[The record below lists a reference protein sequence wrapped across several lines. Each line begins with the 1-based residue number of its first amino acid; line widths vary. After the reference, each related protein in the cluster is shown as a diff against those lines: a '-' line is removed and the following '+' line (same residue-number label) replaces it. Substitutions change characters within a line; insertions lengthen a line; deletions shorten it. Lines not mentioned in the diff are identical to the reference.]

1 MYLNPANFIS
11 MSRWNS
17 KVTFRVD
24 DGDAALV
31 DQPGTLLL
39 PMQRDRLLR
48 YFPSGARVAE
58 IGVAKGHFTQQVRT
72 VCKPSFYAL
81 VDPWRYQ
88 DENIYYGDSNNA
100 AQADQDRR
108 HAAVSKRF
116 ESSKLGREC
125 KVFRMFSADAVKEFP
140 DKHFD
145 WVFIDANHSY
155 EACLEDLR
163 LWAPK
168 VSDDGLLCGHDFAV
182 HGAARAAKYGVVDA
196 VKEFVKESGFGL
208 AALTIEHF
216 PTYVIAKNPSGSIAK
231 RMRQLICS
239 YEPHVIRVTDAAA
252 ANIQH
257 ARLLD
262 TGLPRAAFMSFDFLK
277 KPGA

>member
-11 MSRWNS
+11 LSRWNS

-24 DGDAALV
+24 DGDALLL

-48 YFPSGARVAE
+48 YLPSNARVAE

-81 VDPWRYQ
+81 VDPWRHQ
-88 DENIYYGDSNNA
+88 SENVYYGDSNNA

-108 HAAVSKRF
+108 HDAVSKRF
-116 ESSKLGREC
+116 ASNKPGREC

-140 DKHFD
+140 DRYFD
-145 WVFIDANHSY
+145 WVFVDANHSY

-168 VSDDGLLCGHDFAV
+168 VRDDGLICGHDFAV
-182 HGAARAAKYGVVDA
+182 HGAARAAKFGVVDA
-196 VKEFVKESGFGL
+196 VKEFANETGFAL

-216 PTYVIAKNPSGSIAK
+216 PTFVVAKSPQGETVK
-231 RMRQLICS
+231 RLRQLILS
-239 YEPHVIRVTDAAA
+239 YEPHVIQVSDAARSD
-252 ANIQH
+252 IKH

-262 TGLPRAAFMSFDFLK
+262 TGLPRGAFMSFDFF
-277 KPGA
+277 KPERL

>member
-1 MYLNPANFIS
+1 MNLNPANFIS
-11 MSRWNS
+11 MSRWTS
-17 KVTFRVD
+17 KVTYRVD

-48 YFPSGARVAE
+48 YLPSNARVAE
-58 IGVAKGHFTQQVRT
+58 IGVAKGQFTQQVRT

-81 VDPWRYQ
+81 VDPWRHQ
-88 DENIYYGDSNNA
+88 DENVYYGDSNNA

-116 ESSKLGREC
+116 ASSKAGREC

-145 WVFIDANHSY
+145 WVFVDANHSY

-168 VSDDGLLCGHDFAV
+168 VRDDGLICGHDFAV
-182 HGAARAAKYGVVDA
+182 HGAARAAKFGVVDA
-196 VKEFVKESGFGL
+196 VKDFANETGFGL
-208 AALTIEHF
+208 AAVTIEHF
-216 PTYVIAKNPSGSIAK
+216 PTFVIAKSPRGETVK
-231 RMRQLICS
+231 RMRQLIFS
-239 YEPHVIRVTDAAA
+239 YEPHVIQVSDAAQSD
-252 ANIQH
+252 IKH

-262 TGLPRAAFMSFDFLK
+262 TGLPRAAFMSFDFFK
-277 KPGA
+277 TPGA

>member
-11 MSRWNS
+11 LSRWNS
-17 KVTFRVD
+17 KATFRVD

-31 DQPGTLLL
+31 DHPGTLLL

-48 YFPSGARVAE
+48 YLPSNARVAE

-72 VCKPSFYAL
+72 VCKPAFYAL
-81 VDPWRYQ
+81 VDPWRHQ
-88 DENIYYGDSNNA
+88 DENIYYGDANNA

-108 HAAVSKRF
+108 HAKVSKRF
-116 ESSKLGREC
+116 ACEKTGREC
-125 KVFRMFSADAVKEFP
+125 RVFRMFSADAVKEFP

-182 HGAARAAKYGVVDA
+182 HGAARAAKFGVVDA

-216 PTYVIAKNPSGSIAK
+216 PTYVIAKNPSGPTAK

-239 YEPHVIRVTDAAA
+239 YEPHVIQVTDAAA
-252 ANIQH
+252 ANIRH
-257 ARLLD
+257 ARLLE
-262 TGLPRAAFMSFDFLK
+262 TGLPRGAFMSFDFSK
-277 KPGA
+277 KNGA